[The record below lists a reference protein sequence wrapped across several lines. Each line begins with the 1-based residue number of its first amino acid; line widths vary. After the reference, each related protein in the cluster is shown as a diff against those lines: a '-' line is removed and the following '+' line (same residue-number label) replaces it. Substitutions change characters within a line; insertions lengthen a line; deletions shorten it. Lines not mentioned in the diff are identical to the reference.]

1 MSLDPKNNST
11 GETTTGAG
19 ASSADM
25 IVRPA
30 EVRLTDVSDAELRR
44 IATELGLDVRGLLER
59 STLVA
64 AIQDRRGLIANL
76 NREALLD
83 VMRWAGRRV
92 NPIASN
98 EQLAVEIAQVKSM
111 RFSGLSHRG
120 LVALGRLRGVS
131 CDEAMPTPE
140 VIVRLKEQEGFFAK
154 LARKRRSMMGK
165 LVSRMLGDD
174 EGGTGA
180 GMTGRA
186 TPGQNRAGAIGTGA
200 AGAGTSSTNATS
212 GRMGGSNASGG
223 RDEGDRPIQHEIEE
237 SGLIAGISSRVKRS
251 ADQYINQK
259 LDEIEQRIDRKLD
272 EIDRRLGEWRDKEIA
287 NRIRILKIS
296 LWATVIVAMVT
307 LLISYLRVYWWQAPT
322 RPTPRDSTPARVEP
336 AVNLPDS
343 SQHHLDAPTKD
354 QADERTSS
362 RTHQV

>member
-1 MSLDPKNNST
+1 MSLEPKSNPT
-11 GETTTGAG
+11 GEPTPHTQPTP
-19 ASSADM
+19 SDL

-44 IATELGLDVRGLLER
+44 IATELGLDARGLIER

-64 AIQDRRGLIANL
+64 AIQDRRALIANL
-76 NREALLD
+76 NRDALLD
-83 VMRWAGRRV
+83 VMRWAGRRA

-120 LVALGRLRGVS
+120 LVALGRLRGIA
-131 CDEAMPTPE
+131 CDDAMPTPE
-140 VIVRLKEQEGFFAK
+140 VIARLKEQEGFLAK
-154 LARKRRSMMGK
+154 LGRKRRSMIGK
-165 LVSRMLGDD
+165 LVSKLLGDD
-174 EGGTGA
+174 EPANAATHV
-180 GMTGRA
+180 GRSID
-186 TPGQNRAGAIGTGA
+186 TQNRPDANANRVAGA
-200 AGAGTSSTNATS
+200 NAPHT
-212 GRMGGSNASGG
+212 ASA
-223 RDEGDRPIQHEIEE
+223 RAEADRPIQHEIEE

-296 LWATVIVAMVT
+296 LWATVIVAIVT

-322 RPTPRDSTPARVEP
+322 QPTPRDATPARVES
-336 AVNLPDS
+336 AVSLRDS
-343 SQHHLDAPTKD
+343 FQRSREASKND
-354 QADERTSS
+354 DEGFLFGSDWA
-362 RTHQV
+362 

>member
-1 MSLDPKNNST
+1 MSLEPKSNPT
-11 GETTTGAG
+11 GEPITHTQPTP
-19 ASSADM
+19 SEL

-44 IATELGLDVRGLLER
+44 IATELGLDARGLVER

-64 AIQDRRGLIANL
+64 AVQDRRALIANL

-120 LVALGRLRGVS
+120 LVALGRLRGVA
-131 CDEAMPTPE
+131 CDDAMPTPD
-140 VIVRLKEQEGFFAK
+140 VIARLKEQEGFFAK
-154 LARKRRSMMGK
+154 LGRKRRSMMGK

-174 EGGTGA
+174 DPANAATP
-180 GMTGRA
+180 TGR
-186 TPGQNRAGAIGTGA
+186 TLDGQTRTDANAPRSANA
-200 AGAGTSSTNATS
+200 SSTNS
-212 GRMGGSNASGG
+212 ASARG
-223 RDEGDRPIQHEIEE
+223 EADRPIQHEIEE

-307 LLISYLRVYWWQAPT
+307 LLISYLRVYWWQAPN
-322 RPTPRDSTPARVEP
+322 RPEPRDATPVRVEP
-336 AVNLPDS
+336 AVSLGDFLQRRGEGSKDNEEDVLS
-343 SQHHLDAPTKD
+343 S
-354 QADERTSS
+354 ADRA
-362 RTHQV
+362 